1 MTIFWNEALLLFDKN
16 SEQMLAIFV
25 AVDRVRS
32 NAFLR
37 VDF

>member
-1 MTIFWNEALLLFDKN
+1 MTIFWNEALLLFEN
-16 SEQMLAIFV
+16 SELMLAVFV

-32 NAFLR
+32 NAFSR

>member
-1 MTIFWNEALLLFDKN
+1 MTIFWNESLLLFDKN
-16 SEQMLAIFV
+16 SEQMLAVFFAI
-25 AVDRVRS
+25 DRVRS